1 MRNDSFGETLGRRAG
16 LLLLGGLLPLA
27 ACAQASGGNTA
38 SYAAPPSV
46 GGTALPRPRTIFV
59 HSFTIDPRTV
69 QLDSGMREFL
79 NSLSKTAD
87 PAAERRRIAL
97 EVQNAISETLV
108 AQISGMGLP
117 AVAAD
122 AASRAQY
129 RPGDVVVEGQIV
141 RIDSGNA
148 TRRTLIGFGAGKSAV
163 YADATL
169 LQVRADG
176 TLRPLQSYDASANS
190 GRTPGLGVGAA
201 GAAAGHVALA
211 VVGSTAGT
219 IKRART
225 GLAKDG
231 ETLAHH
237 VAANFSHFF
246 AAEGW
251 IAPG

>member
-1 MRNDSFGETLGRRAG
+1 MRNDSFGETLSRRAS

-27 ACAQASGGNTA
+27 ACAQASGGDTA
-38 SYAAPPSV
+38 SYVAPPSM
-46 GGTALPRPRTIFV
+46 GGTALPRPRTVFV
-59 HSFTIDPRTV
+59 YPFTIDPRTV
-69 QLDSGMREFL
+69 QLDSGMKEFL
-79 NSLSKTAD
+79 NSLSKTSD
-87 PAAERRRIAL
+87 PATERRRIAL
-97 EVQNAISETLV
+97 DVQNAISETLV
-108 AQISGMGLP
+108 ERINGMGLH

-122 AASRAQY
+122 AAASARYQ
-129 RPGDVVVEGQIV
+129 PGDVVVEGQIV

-148 TRRTLIGFGAGKSAV
+148 TRRAIIGFGAGKSAV
-163 YADATL
+163 YADTTL
-169 LQVRADG
+169 LQVRVGGA
-176 TLRPLQSYDASANS
+176 LRPLQSYDASANS

-211 VVGSTAGT
+211 VAGSTAGT

-246 AAEGW
+246 SAEGW